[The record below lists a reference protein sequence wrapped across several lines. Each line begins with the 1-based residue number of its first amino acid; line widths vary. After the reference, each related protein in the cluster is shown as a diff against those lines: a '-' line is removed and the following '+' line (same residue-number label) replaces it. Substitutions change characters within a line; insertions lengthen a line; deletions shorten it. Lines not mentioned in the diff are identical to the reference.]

1 MTLYLETSEGFAPW
15 NGQPIAG
22 ILHPRDIGRLWS
34 AAELEA
40 VGLYAPAE
48 AAPVPEGKRVTST
61 GVQRVE
67 GVVRSVHALEDIPP
81 IEPADI
87 VLSDRQLRLGLIAAG
102 VLPSAVR
109 SAIEAAV
116 TDPLE
121 REAMLTWFDY
131 TRDIRWDHPVTQQ
144 LMAVAGFTPEAAE
157 AMWLGAASIEA

>member
-1 MTLYLETSEGFAPW
+1 M
-15 NGQPIAG
+15 
-22 ILHPRDIGRLWS
+22 
-34 AAELEA
+34 
-40 VGLYAPAE
+40 
-48 AAPVPEGKRVTST
+48 PEGNRVTST
-61 GVQRVE
+61 GVQRVD
-67 GVVRSVHALEDIPP
+67 GVVRYVHALEDIPP

-116 TDPLE
+116 ADPLE

-144 LMAVAGFTPEAAE
+144 LMAIAGFTPSRRRRCGWRPRTSRPET
-157 AMWLGAASIEA
+157 GALHSPAVAGA